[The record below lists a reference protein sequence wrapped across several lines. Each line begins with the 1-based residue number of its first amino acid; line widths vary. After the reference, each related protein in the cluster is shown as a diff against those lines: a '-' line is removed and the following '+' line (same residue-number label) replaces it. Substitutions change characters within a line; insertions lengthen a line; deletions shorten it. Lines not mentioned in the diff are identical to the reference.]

1 MTSPLQREETMK
13 QDEIKKTIIDNV
25 GEYAGSAAGAVAG
38 GLIGAAIGGPEGAAA
53 GSVAATAIE
62 HMFQNMGSEIKK
74 RTLAP
79 LEEERVGTV
88 YAKAKELIEEKIAR
102 GKTPRNDNFFVK
114 DSNSRPASE
123 ELLEGTL
130 LAAQREHEEKKT
142 VYLARLYANILF
154 HPEISRPTANHL
166 IKLAE
171 QLTYRQIAILN
182 NIAAMQFA
190 RTLNPPINPL
200 KKSAYESVSGTE
212 NVAIAA
218 EIFDLYR
225 MSILGSSQVILDAG
239 GINPSTLT
247 VVGYGA
253 HLYNLMDLGSMEPD
267 PELIEIQASI
277 MLFLIGAK

>member
-1 MTSPLQREETMK
+1 MK
-13 QDEIKKTIIDNV
+13 QGEIKMTIIDNIS
-25 GEYAGSAAGAVAG
+25 EYAGSTAGAVAG
-38 GLIGAAIGGPEGAAA
+38 GLIGAAIGGPGGAAA

-79 LEEERVGTV
+79 LEEQRVGTV
-88 YAKAKELIEEKIAR
+88 YAKAKELIEEKIAQ
-102 GKTPRNDNFFVK
+102 GKAPRNDNFFDK
-114 DSNSRPASE
+114 DSSSRPASE

-154 HPEISRPTANHL
+154 SPEISRPTANHL

-218 EIFDLYR
+218 EIFELYR

-277 MLFLIGAK
+277 MLFLIGAKQGQ

>member
-1 MTSPLQREETMK
+1 MK

-38 GLIGAAIGGPEGAAA
+38 GLISAAIGGPEGAAA

-277 MLFLIGAK
+277 MLFLIGAKQRQ

>member
-1 MTSPLQREETMK
+1 MRK
-13 QDEIKKTIIDNV
+13 DEIKMTIVDNV
-25 GEYAGSAAGAVAG
+25 SEYAGSAAGAVAG
-38 GLIGAAIGGPEGAAA
+38 GLISAAIGGPEGAAA
-53 GSVAATAIE
+53 GSIAATAIE

-79 LEEERVGTV
+79 LEEQRVGSV
-88 YAKAKELIEEKIAR
+88 YTKAKELIEEKITQ
-102 GKTPRNDNFFVK
+102 GKTPRNDNFFDK
-114 DSNSRPASE
+114 DSSGRPASE

-130 LAAQREHEEKKT
+130 LAAQREYEEKKT

-171 QLTYRQIAILN
+171 QLTYRQIAIVN
-182 NIAAMQFA
+182 SIAAMQIA

-200 KKSAYESVSGTE
+200 KSSAYESVSGTE

-225 MSILGSSQVILDAG
+225 MSVLGSSQAILDAG
-239 GINPSTLT
+239 GINPSTLN

-253 HLYNLMDLGSMEPD
+253 HLYNLMALGNMEPD

-277 MLFLIGAK
+277 MLFLIGAKQGQ

>member
-1 MTSPLQREETMK
+1 MK

-25 GEYAGSAAGAVAG
+25 SECAGSAAGAVAG

-62 HMFQNMGSEIKK
+62 HMFQTMGCEIKK

-79 LEEERVGTV
+79 LEEQRVGTV
-88 YAKAKELIEEKIAR
+88 YAKAKELIEEKIAQR
-102 GKTPRNDNFFVK
+102 KTPRNDIFFDK
-114 DSNSRPASE
+114 DSSSRPASE

-130 LAAQREHEEKKT
+130 LAAQKEHEEKKT

-154 HPEISRPTANHL
+154 HPEISRPTANHFV
-166 IKLAE
+166 KLAE

-182 NIAAMQFA
+182 NIATMQFA

-253 HLYNLMDLGSMEPD
+253 HLYNLMDLDSMEPD

-277 MLFLIGAK
+277 MLFLIGAKQRQ

>member
-1 MTSPLQREETMK
+1 MK

-88 YAKAKELIEEKIAR
+88 YAKAKELIEEKIAQ

-130 LAAQREHEEKKT
+130 LAAQREHEEKKS

-154 HPEISRPTANHL
+154 HPEISRPTAKHL

-277 MLFLIGAK
+277 MLFLIGAKQRQ

>member
-1 MTSPLQREETMK
+1 MK
-13 QDEIKKTIIDNV
+13 QDEIKKTLIDNV

-79 LEEERVGTV
+79 LEEQRVGTV
-88 YAKAKELIEEKIAR
+88 YAKAKELIEEKIAQ

-130 LAAQREHEEKKT
+130 LAAQREHEERKT

-182 NIAAMQFA
+182 NIAAMQLA

-277 MLFLIGAK
+277 MLFLIGAKQRH

>member
-1 MTSPLQREETMK
+1 MK
-13 QDEIKKTIIDNV
+13 QDEIKKTLIDNV

-79 LEEERVGTV
+79 LEEQRVGTV
-88 YAKAKELIEEKIAR
+88 YAKAKELVEEKIAQ

-154 HPEISRPTANHL
+154 HPEINRPTANHL

-267 PELIEIQASI
+267 PC
-277 MLFLIGAK
+277 

>member
-1 MTSPLQREETMK
+1 MK

-25 GEYAGSAAGAVAG
+25 SEYAGSAAGAVAG

-62 HMFQNMGSEIKK
+62 HMFQNMGCEIKK

-79 LEEERVGTV
+79 LEEQRVGTV
-88 YAKAKELIEEKIAR
+88 YAKAKELIEEKIAQ
-102 GKTPRNDNFFVK
+102 GKTPRNDNFFDK
-114 DSNSRPASE
+114 DTNSRPASE

-154 HPEISRPTANHL
+154 HPEISRPSANHL

-182 NIAAMQFA
+182 NIATMQFA
-190 RTLNPPINPL
+190 RKLNPPINPL

-225 MSILGSSQVILDAG
+225 MSILGSSQVILDAA

-277 MLFLIGAK
+277 MLFLIGAKQRQ

>member
-1 MTSPLQREETMK
+1 MK

-25 GEYAGSAAGAVAG
+25 SEYAGSAAGAVAG
-38 GLIGAAIGGPEGAAA
+38 GLIGASIGGPEGAAA

-62 HMFQNMGSEIKK
+62 HMFQTMGCEIKK

-79 LEEERVGTV
+79 LEEQRVGAV
-88 YAKAKELIEEKIAR
+88 YAKAKELIEEKIAQ
-102 GKTPRNDNFFVK
+102 GKTPRNDNFFDK
-114 DSNSRPASE
+114 DSSSRPASE
-123 ELLEGTL
+123 ELLESTL

-142 VYLARLYANILF
+142 VYLARLYSNILF

-247 VVGYGA
+247 VVDYGA

-277 MLFLIGAK
+277 MLFLIGAKQRQ

>member
-1 MTSPLQREETMK
+1 MK
-13 QDEIKKTIIDNV
+13 NDEIKKTIVDNV
-25 GEYAGSAAGAVAG
+25 SEYAGSAAGAVAG
-38 GLIGAAIGGPEGAAA
+38 GLISAAIGGPEGAAA
-53 GSVAATAIE
+53 GTIAATAIE

-74 RTLAP
+74 RTLTP
-79 LEEERVGTV
+79 LEEQRVGTV
-88 YAKAKELIEEKIAR
+88 YTKAKELIEENIAQ
-102 GKTPRNDNFFVK
+102 GKTPRNDNFFDK
-114 DSNSRPASE
+114 DSSSRPASE

-130 LAAQREHEEKKT
+130 LAAQREYEEKKA
-142 VYLARLYANILF
+142 VYLARLYANILY
-154 HPEISRPTANHL
+154 HPEISRPTANRL

-171 QLTYRQIAILN
+171 QLTYRQIAIVN
-182 NIAAMQFA
+182 SIAAMQFA

-200 KKSAYESVSGTE
+200 KNSAYESVSGTE

-225 MSILGSSQVILDAG
+225 MSVLGSSQVILDAA

-253 HLYNLMDLGSMEPD
+253 HLYNLMDLGNMEPD

-277 MLFLIGAK
+277 MLFLIGSKQGQ

>member
-1 MTSPLQREETMK
+1 MK

-25 GEYAGSAAGAVAG
+25 SECAGSAAGAVAG

-62 HMFQNMGSEIKK
+62 HMFQTMGCEIKK

-79 LEEERVGTV
+79 LEEQRVGTV
-88 YAKAKELIEEKIAR
+88 YAKAKELIEEKIAQ
-102 GKTPRNDNFFVK
+102 GKTPRNDIFFDK
-114 DSNSRPASE
+114 DSSSRPSSE

-166 IKLAE
+166 VKLAE

-182 NIAAMQFA
+182 NIATMQFA

-277 MLFLIGAK
+277 MLFLIGTKQRQ

>member
-1 MTSPLQREETMK
+1 MK

-25 GEYAGSAAGAVAG
+25 SEYAVSAAGAVAG
-38 GLIGAAIGGPEGAAA
+38 GLIGASIGGPEGAAA

-62 HMFQNMGSEIKK
+62 HMFQNMGCEIKK

-79 LEEERVGTV
+79 LEEQRVGTV
-88 YAKAKELIEEKIAR
+88 YAKAKELIEEKIAQ
-102 GKTPRNDNFFVK
+102 GKTPRNDNFFDK
-114 DSNSRPASE
+114 DSSSRPASE

-130 LAAQREHEEKKT
+130 SAAQREHEEKKT

-212 NVAIAA
+212 NVAIEA

-277 MLFLIGAK
+277 MLFLIGAKQRQ

>member
-1 MTSPLQREETMK
+1 MK
-13 QDEIKKTIIDNV
+13 NDEIKKTIVDNV
-25 GEYAGSAAGAVAG
+25 SEYAGSAAGAVAG
-38 GLIGAAIGGPEGAAA
+38 GLISAAIGGPEGAAA
-53 GSVAATAIE
+53 GTIAATAIE

-74 RTLAP
+74 RTLTP
-79 LEEERVGTV
+79 LEEQRVGTV
-88 YAKAKELIEEKIAR
+88 YTKAKELIEENIAQ
-102 GKTPRNDNFFVK
+102 GKTPRNDNFFDK
-114 DSNSRPASE
+114 DSSSRPASE

-130 LAAQREHEEKKT
+130 LAAQREYEEKKA

-154 HPEISRPTANHL
+154 HPEISRPTANRL

-171 QLTYRQIAILN
+171 QLTYRQIAIVN
-182 NIAAMQFA
+182 SIAAMQFA

-200 KKSAYESVSGTE
+200 KNSAYESVSGTE

-225 MSILGSSQVILDAG
+225 MSVLGSSQVILDAA

-253 HLYNLMDLGSMEPD
+253 HLYNLMDLGNMEPD

-277 MLFLIGAK
+277 MLFLIGSKQGQ

>member
-1 MTSPLQREETMK
+1 MK

-38 GLIGAAIGGPEGAAA
+38 GLIGAAICGPEGAAA
-53 GSVAATAIE
+53 GSVAATAAIE

-88 YAKAKELIEEKIAR
+88 YTKAKELIEEKIAR

-114 DSNSRPASE
+114 DSDSRPASE

-267 PELIEIQASI
+267 PELIVIQASI
-277 MLFLIGAK
+277 MLFLIGAKQRQ

>member
-1 MTSPLQREETMK
+1 MK
-13 QDEIKKTIIDNV
+13 QDEVKKTIIDNV

-53 GSVAATAIE
+53 GSMAATAIE

-79 LEEERVGTV
+79 LEEQRVETV
-88 YAKAKELIEEKIAR
+88 YTKAKELTEEKIAQ
-102 GKTPRNDNFFVK
+102 GEVPRNDSFFDR

-142 VYLARLYANILF
+142 VYLSRLYANILF
-154 HPEISRPTANHL
+154 HPEISRPMANHL

-182 NIAAMQFA
+182 NIATMQFA

-212 NVAIAA
+212 NVSIAA
-218 EIFDLYR
+218 EIFELYR

-239 GINPSTLT
+239 
-247 VVGYGA
+247 
-253 HLYNLMDLGSMEPD
+253 D
-267 PELIEIQASI
+267 
-277 MLFLIGAK
+277 

>member
-1 MTSPLQREETMK
+1 
-13 QDEIKKTIIDNV
+13 
-25 GEYAGSAAGAVAG
+25 
-38 GLIGAAIGGPEGAAA
+38 
-53 GSVAATAIE
+53 
-62 HMFQNMGSEIKK
+62 MFQNMGSEIKK

-79 LEEERVGTV
+79 MEEERVGTV
-88 YAKAKELIEEKIAR
+88 YAKAKELIKEKIAR

-190 RTLNPPINPL
+190 RTLSPPINPL

-239 GINPSTLT
+239 GINPNTLT
-247 VVGYGA
+247 VGGYGA

-277 MLFLIGAK
+277 MLFLIGAKQRQ

>member
-1 MTSPLQREETMK
+1 
-13 QDEIKKTIIDNV
+13 
-25 GEYAGSAAGAVAG
+25 
-38 GLIGAAIGGPEGAAA
+38 
-53 GSVAATAIE
+53 
-62 HMFQNMGSEIKK
+62 
-74 RTLAP
+74 
-79 LEEERVGTV
+79 
-88 YAKAKELIEEKIAR
+88 
-102 GKTPRNDNFFVK
+102 
-114 DSNSRPASE
+114 
-123 ELLEGTL
+123 
-130 LAAQREHEEKKT
+130 
-142 VYLARLYANILF
+142 
-154 HPEISRPTANHL
+154 
-166 IKLAE
+166 
-171 QLTYRQIAILN
+171 
-182 NIAAMQFA
+182 MQFA

-277 MLFLIGAK
+277 MLFLIGAKQRQ

>member
-1 MTSPLQREETMK
+1 MK

-25 GEYAGSAAGAVAG
+25 SEYAGSAAGAVAG

-62 HMFQNMGSEIKK
+62 HMFQNMGCEIKK

-79 LEEERVGTV
+79 LEEQRVGTV
-88 YAKAKELIEEKIAR
+88 YAKAKELIEEKIAQ
-102 GKTPRNDNFFVK
+102 GKTPRNDNFFDK

-182 NIAAMQFA
+182 NIATMQFA
-190 RTLNPPINPL
+190 RKLNPPINPL

-225 MSILGSSQVILDAG
+225 MSILGSSQVILDAA

-277 MLFLIGAK
+277 MLFLIGAKQRQ

>member
-1 MTSPLQREETMK
+1 MK

-38 GLIGAAIGGPEGAAA
+38 RLIGAAIGGPEGAAA

-190 RTLNPPINPL
+190 RTLNLPINPL

>member
-1 MTSPLQREETMK
+1 MK

-130 LAAQREHEEKKT
+130 LAAQREHEEKKS

-200 KKSAYESVSGTE
+200 KKGAYESVSGTE

-277 MLFLIGAK
+277 MLFLIGAKQRQ

>member
-1 MTSPLQREETMK
+1 MK

-62 HMFQNMGSEIKK
+62 HMFQNTGSEIKK

>member
-1 MTSPLQREETMK
+1 MK

-79 LEEERVGTV
+79 LEEERVGAV
-88 YAKAKELIEEKIAR
+88 YTKAKELIEEKIAR

-154 HPEISRPTANHL
+154 QPEISRPTANHL

-277 MLFLIGAK
+277 MLFLIGAKQRQ

>member
-1 MTSPLQREETMK
+1 MK
-13 QDEIKKTIIDNV
+13 QDEIKKTLIDNV

-79 LEEERVGTV
+79 LEEQRVGTV
-88 YAKAKELIEEKIAR
+88 YAKAKELVEEKIAQ

-154 HPEISRPTANHL
+154 HPEINRPTANHL

-171 QLTYRQIAILN
+171 QLAYRQIAILN

-277 MLFLIGAK
+277 MLFLIGAKQRH